1 MKNKIGYLLLIMVF
15 TFANIGCYKEVNPN
29 DENFDIIG
37 DVAQISELFSPVA
50 AAPAGS
56 VLNLVIKMN
65 FVNTTIKELKFYE
78 RFGTA
83 GTYTF
88 VRSIPF
94 VPNFV
99 QAERVHVI
107 TVPWTLPTTKGR
119 YSVQVEAINDQD
131 LASARRTMTPTVFN
145 IQ

>member
-1 MKNKIGYLLLIMVF
+1 MKNKIGYLVLLMVF
-15 TFANIGCYKEVNPN
+15 TLANIGCYKEVNPN

-37 DVAQISELFSPVA
+37 DVAQISELFSSVA

-56 VLNLVIKMN
+56 VLNLRIKMN

-78 RFGTA
+78 RFGTSGA
-83 GTYTF
+83 FNF

-99 QAERVHVI
+99 EAERVHVI
-107 TVPWTLPTTKGR
+107 TVPWTLPATKGR
-119 YSVQVEAINDQD
+119 YSLQVEAISDKD
-131 LASARRTMTPTVFN
+131 LASARRTMTPAVFN